1 VNGRRRQRTTR
12 QGGLVR
18 DQLAAGDGFR
28 SAQSV
33 FSELR
38 AKGEVVGLSTVYRH
52 LQSLADDGEA
62 DTLQSAEGESLYR
75 LCGQSARHHHHLVCR
90 VCGRTVEIE
99 GRGVERWAAQIA
111 DENGFSEVDHTVE
124 LLGVCAQCAAARTG
138 KPAKA
143 QKSGPAAPHAATTP
157 SRG

>member
-1 VNGRRRQRTTR
+1 MSTAVNGRRRQRTTR

-18 DQLAAGDGFR
+18 DQLAASDGFR

-62 DTLQSAEGESLYR
+62 DTLQSAEGEALYR
-75 LCGQSARHHHHLVCR
+75 LCGQSSRHHHHHLVCR
-90 VCGRTVEIE
+90 DCGRTVEIE

-124 LLGVCAQCAAARTG
+124 LLGVCAQCVTARRG
-138 KPAKA
+138 KSARPGPVAPSPAV
-143 QKSGPAAPHAATTP
+143 
-157 SRG
+157 RG

>member
-1 VNGRRRQRTTR
+1 VSTALNGRRRQRTTR

-18 DQLAAGDGFR
+18 DQLAAAEGFR

-52 LQSLADDGEA
+52 LQSLADDGDA
-62 DTLQSAEGESLYR
+62 DTLQTPEGESLYR
-75 LCGQSARHHHHLVCR
+75 LCGQSSRHHHHLVCR
-90 VCGRTVEIE
+90 VCGRTVEIS

-111 DENGFSEVDHTVE
+111 EENGFSEVDHTVE
-124 LLGVCAQCAAARTG
+124 LLGVCADCTAAE
-138 KPAKA
+138 
-143 QKSGPAAPHAATTP
+143 SG
-157 SRG
+157 RR